1 MYSKIPLT
9 SITKISIIQTS
20 CKKTLSQVKASTG
33 ADYVFNGG
41 LYNFSTAKPL
51 CKLRADGITYVDDPY
66 TYFMYCWN
74 TNKPVLVNSKSMN
87 SYKNG
92 IACVCLLK
100 DGKKTKLSYNSDVGG
115 ARGRTA
121 MGLDAKGN
129 LLLFVSKD
137 GSFDAMTPEKL
148 QQYMLNAGAVS
159 ALMLDGGGSSQGDF
173 KGARVTSSRKV
184 ANWICVWTT
193 STTTTCPYK
202 APVVNLKFGSRGE
215 GVRWLQW
222 YLNKLGYPCGTVD
235 GIFGTNTKKQVIA
248 FQRKNG
254 LTADGIVGPATR
266 KALSKI

>member
-1 MYSKIPLT
+1 MYTKIPLT
-9 SITKISIIQTS
+9 SITKISIVQTS
-20 CKKTLSQVKASTG
+20 CKKTLSQVKSSTG
-33 ADYVFNGG
+33 AQYVFNGG
-41 LYNFSTAKPL
+41 LYNFSTCKPL
-51 CKLRADGITYVDDPY
+51 CKLRADGVTYVDDKY
-66 TYFMYCWN
+66 SYFMYCWN
-74 TNKPVLVNSKSMN
+74 TNDPVLVNSKSMA

-115 ARGRTA
+115 TRGRTA

-129 LLLFVSKD
+129 LLLFCSKD
-137 GSFDAMTPEKL
+137 GTSDAMSPEKL

-159 ALMLDGGGSSQGDF
+159 ALMLDGGGSSQCDF
-173 KGARVTSSRKV
+173 NGARITSSRKV
-184 ANWICVWTT
+184 ANWICVYTKT
-193 STTTTCPYK
+193 AKTTCPYK

-215 GVRWLQW
+215 GVKWLQW
-222 YLNKLGYPCGTVD
+222 HLNQHGYPCGTVD

-248 FQRKNG
+248 FQTKNG